1 LAKVPW
7 LIAHRG
13 ANKQAPENT
22 NTAFEKALRYS
33 VDGLETDV
41 QMTKDGIPVLYHDR
55 TLFKIMKK
63 RKQIADLTYRQLRE
77 LDWGS
82 WYSSAF
88 AEELLLTL
96 GEMLSSYAGRTRL
109 MIEIKSRKPDQVS
122 VKSSVLTLK
131 VLEELQKPVI
141 YDHRENIYI
150 LSFDPAVLTLAHK
163 NAPEFNYVL
172 NLSNKAYDET
182 GYLSILEMDAI
193 EIHHLYAFCVEI
205 KNLSENLTLFAHS
218 HGKKMMT
225 YVCNNARQVNRAMDF
240 NVDAVMTDDPRWITT
255 YFKL

>member
-1 LAKVPW
+1 MAKIPW

-22 NTAFEKALRYS
+22 NTAFEQALRYP

-55 TLFKIMKK
+55 TLFKVMKK
-63 RKQIADLTYRQLRE
+63 RKQISDLTYHQLRE

-82 WYSSAF
+82 LYSSAF
-88 AEELLLTL
+88 AKEPLLTL
-96 GEMLSSYAGRTRL
+96 SEMLGSYAGRTRL

-122 VKSSVLTLK
+122 GKSSALTLK
-131 VLEELQKPVI
+131 VLEELQKPEI
-141 YDHRENIYI
+141 YAHRKNIFV

-172 NLSNKAYDET
+172 NLSNKAYDAT
-182 GYLSILEMDAI
+182 GYLSILEMDATD
-193 EIHHLYAFCVEI
+193 IHHLYAFCVEI

-218 HGKKMMT
+218 HGKKIMT
-225 YVCNNARQVNRAMDF
+225 YVCNNTRQTNRALDF